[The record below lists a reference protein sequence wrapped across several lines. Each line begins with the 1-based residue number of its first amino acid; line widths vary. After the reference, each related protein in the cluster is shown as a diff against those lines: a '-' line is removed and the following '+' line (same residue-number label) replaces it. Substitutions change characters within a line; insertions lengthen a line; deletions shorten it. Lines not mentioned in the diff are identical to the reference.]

1 MLSQIPFSNLFLY
14 PPSLGLLLLV
24 LAVICALWSYKR
36 TAVLFST
43 LGLGWIL
50 LWSLPVTSLYFG
62 GKLETRYAYVEAAR
76 APRADVIVVL
86 GGNTQANRANWFEPY
101 NRATA
106 FDRIDRAATLYFAG
120 RAPKILLSGGAFE
133 GKVSEARVMAKIL
146 RQRGV
151 PESALILEND
161 SRYTYENA
169 QFSDRMMQ
177 GAQLKRAL
185 LVTSALHMPRAL
197 ATFIKRGIDTL
208 PASSAPQISLPED
221 EPLNPWL
228 PHIRSLEASRTII
241 KEYLGLF
248 GYWLRGWV

>member
-1 MLSQIPFSNLFLY
+1 MLY

-24 LAVICALWSYKR
+24 IAVLCALWAHKR
-36 TAVLFST
+36 SALAFTA
-43 LGLGWIL
+43 LGLGWML

-62 GKLETRYAYVEAAR
+62 GKLENYYAYEEAAR

-106 FDRIDRAATLYFAG
+106 FDRIDRAAALYLAG
-120 RAPKILLSGGAFE
+120 RASKILLSGGAHE
-133 GKVSEARVMAKIL
+133 GKVSEAQVMAKIL
-146 RQRGV
+146 RQRGI
-151 PESALILEND
+151 PESALILENE

-169 QFSDRMMQ
+169 QFSDRIMQ
-177 GAQLKRAL
+177 GLRLKRAL

-197 ATFIKRGIDTL
+197 ATFKKRGIDAL
-208 PASSAPQISLPED
+208 PAASAPQITLPED
-221 EPLNPWL
+221 EELNPWL

>member
-1 MLSQIPFSNLFLY
+1 M
-14 PPSLGLLLLV
+14 LLV
-24 LAVICALWSYKR
+24 VAVMFALWSYKR
-36 TAVLFST
+36 TAVVLLT

-50 LWSLPVTSLYFG
+50 LWSLPITSLYFG
-62 GKLETRYAYVEAAR
+62 GKLETRYAYDEAAR
-76 APRADVIVVL
+76 MPRADVIVVL

-106 FDRIDRAATLYFAG
+106 SDRIDRAAALYFAG
-120 RAPKILLSGGAFE
+120 RAPKILLSGGALE
-133 GKVSEARVMAKIL
+133 GKISEARVMAKIL

-161 SRYTYENA
+161 SRFTYENA
-169 QFSDRMMQ
+169 QLSDRTMQ
-177 GAQLKRAL
+177 TNHLKRAL
-185 LVTSALHMPRAL
+185 LVTSALHMPRAQ

-208 PASSAPQISLPED
+208 PAPSAPQITLPDD

-241 KEYLGLF
+241 KEYLGLL
-248 GYWLRGWV
+248 GYKLRGWI